1 MYMSSQRNGGA
12 LGGQSGG
19 VVQVGANV
27 GLKCKKSAAGTI
39 RWSPSADQLELCN
52 GAKWQFIGTS
62 APAFGTVP
70 QFVKSDAK
78 CGKTPGLLRYVVDQ
92 KALTTTL
99 QVCHGTLHAL
109 DKSNKWM
116 DVHKVGHR
124 LLLLF
129 RFVFF
134 QL

>member
-1 MYMSSQRNGGA
+1 MSSQRNGGA

-52 GAKWQFIGTS
+52 GVKWQFIGTS

-124 LLLLF
+124 VFLF